1 MMELN
6 VNITD
11 HTEAQF
17 AEHSVLVTL
26 LFWLLPNAVRLHLM
40 ATICTRMHAF
50 TSTTALIFRAEAL
63 TLFTVLCS

>member
-17 AEHSVLVTL
+17 AKHSVPVTL
-26 LFWLLPNAVRLHLM
+26 VFWLLPTAVRLHLI
-40 ATICTRMHAF
+40 ATICMRMHAF
-50 TSTTALIFRAEAL
+50 TSTTALTSRA
-63 TLFTVLCS
+63 